1 MTESVWTIV
10 LAGGGGTRFGG
21 PKQFADLGGHS
32 VISRSVATALRI
44 SDGVVVVLPG
54 DAQWQGPAAVLRA
67 ASGETRSQ
75 STRNGLA
82 LVPSDAT
89 IVIVHDGARPLANE
103 ATYRAAVEA
112 VRTGADA
119 AIPALAMT
127 DTVKRVDG
135 ELVVETVARA
145 NLVIVQTPQAFRGV
159 ALRQAHASGRDDTD
173 DAALVEAMGGR
184 VVTVTG
190 DPHNIKI
197 TVPVDLVIAQAL
209 LELL

>member
-1 MTESVWTIV
+1 M

-21 PKQFADLGGHS
+21 PKQFVDLCGRS
-32 VISRSVATALRI
+32 VISRSVATALRF

-54 DAQWQGPAAVLRA
+54 DAQWEWPSAVARA
-67 ASGETRSQ
+67 VSGETRSQ

-89 IVIVHDGARPLANE
+89 VVIVHDAARPLATE
-103 ATYRAAVEA
+103 AMYRAVVDAVLD
-112 VRTGADA
+112 GADA

-135 ELVVETVARA
+135 ELVVETVARE
-145 NLVIVQTPQAFRGV
+145 NLVIVQTPQAFRGA
-159 ALRQAHASGRDDTD
+159 ALRAAHASGRDDTD